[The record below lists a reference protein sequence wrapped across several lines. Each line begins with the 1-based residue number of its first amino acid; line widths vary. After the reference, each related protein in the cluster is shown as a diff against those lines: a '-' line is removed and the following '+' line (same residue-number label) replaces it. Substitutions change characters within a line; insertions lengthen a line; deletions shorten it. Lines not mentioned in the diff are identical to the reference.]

1 LAKRIRWLKK
11 EKIEPGLTIVYLT
24 RAGRKALRNLTTDEH
39 YLIANEL
46 TAGGGYD
53 AEQGILYF
61 VHTSVPVSARWSK
74 VRAILKRA
82 YERSKR

>member
-1 LAKRIRWLKK
+1 M
-11 EKIEPGLTIVYLT
+11 PGYTEVYLT
-24 RAGRKALRNLTTDEH
+24 RAGKKALRNLTTDEH

-53 AEQGILYF
+53 AEHGIIYF

-82 YERSKR
+82 YERSK

>member
-1 LAKRIRWLKK
+1 MVKRIRWIKK
-11 EKIEPGLTIVYLT
+11 TKIMPGYTEVYLT
-24 RAGRKALRNLTTDEH
+24 RAGKKALRNLTTDEH

-53 AEQGILYF
+53 AEHGIIYF

-82 YERSKR
+82 YERSK